1 MVNEFL
7 KRQSDIETSLA
18 DANRFQ
24 HAGIAELAE
33 DDLFVKLVGALNED
47 VPENE
52 CQSVVK

>member
-1 MVNEFL
+1 VVNEFL